1 MEVRTQKKRFVTANG
16 TAWGRAKETGI
27 YALAAAVNELASEG
41 VVCDGVEG
49 QIQIPLHAGRSGAY
63 SMEKRLHE
71 ACRGRGIWRV
81 ETKIRYNPLLEVPVV
96 MVSAAGFV
104 LEEAAP
110 GTHHPFRTSGI
121 CAGDEI
127 VLVKW
132 AGMEGML
139 RIADEKEEELR
150 RRFAPF
156 FIRQIQSYR
165 RELFAGK
172 ELEIARSAGV
182 SAVRQI
188 SEGGILAAAWDL
200 AKESGCGLDLDMKR
214 MSVLQETIEVC
225 EQYRLNPYQLAS
237 AGSFLMTAADGRALA
252 DALRKNQTPAS
263 VIGRMTAGNDKIIHN
278 GGDVRYLDRPAPD
291 EIYKIL
297 L

>member
-104 LEEAAP
+104 REEAAP

-237 AGSFLMTAADGRALA
+237 AGSFLMAAADGRALA

>member
-104 LEEAAP
+104 REEAAP

-237 AGSFLMTAADGRALA
+237 AGSFLMAATDGTALA